1 MDEQVKARLIGAT
14 VLVAV
19 IVILVPAVLSGPKRD
34 ATGPAAPDG
43 KRATRTYTIDL
54 GGAVASGARLQ
65 QQPQLAPPVREA
77 PRLPT
82 VEPPGVATEPVADL
96 PEEEAPAAPPSPAK
110 STTLPAEPAPQPV
123 PRTVAAA
130 PAAKGTWSVQV
141 GAFGSADS
149 ARRLVADLRKDGLPA
164 YVAPL
169 SRNGK
174 TLHRVRV
181 GPEPTRA
188 AAEAVA
194 ARLKG
199 RSLPATVV
207 AAD

>member
-34 ATGPAAPDG
+34 ASGPATPDG
-43 KRATRTYTIDL
+43 KRATRTHTIDL
-54 GGAVASGARLQ
+54 GGAVASGARRE
-65 QQPQLAPPVREA
+65 QPREAAPPVREA

-96 PEEEAPAAPPSPAK
+96 PEDAPAAPPPPAK
-110 STTLPAEPAPQPV
+110 STTPPAEPAPQPV

-130 PAAKGTWSVQV
+130 PAAKGSWSVQV

-149 ARRLVADLRKDGLPA
+149 ARRLVADLRNDGLPA

-194 ARLKG
+194 ARLKR

>member
-34 ATGPAAPDG
+34 GTGPAAPDG
-43 KRATRTYTIDL
+43 RRATRTYTIDL
-54 GGAVASGARLQ
+54 GGAVASGARLEQ
-65 QQPQLAPPVREA
+65 APQAAPPAREV

-82 VEPPGVATEPVADL
+82 VEPPGVATEPVADV
-96 PEEEAPAAPPSPAK
+96 PEEASAAAPPPAK
-110 STTLPAEPAPQPV
+110 SMTLPAEPAPQQV
-123 PRTVAAA
+123 PRTAA
-130 PAAKGTWSVQV
+130 PATKGTWSVQV

>member
-54 GGAVASGARLQ
+54 GGAVASGARLEQ
-65 QQPQLAPPVREA
+65 APQAAAPVREA

-82 VEPPGVATEPVADL
+82 VEPPGIATEPVADL
-96 PEEEAPAAPPSPAK
+96 PDEAPAAPSPPAK
-110 STTLPAEPAPQPV
+110 STTLPAEPVPQPV

-207 AAD
+207 PAD

>member
-34 ATGPAAPDG
+34 ATGPAAADG
-43 KRATRTYTIDL
+43 RRATRTYTIDL
-54 GGAVASGARLQ
+54 GGAVASGARLEQ
-65 QQPQLAPPVREA
+65 APQAAPPVREA

-82 VEPPGVATEPVADL
+82 VEPPGVAAEPVADL
-96 PEEEAPAAPPSPAK
+96 PEEALAAPPPTAK
-110 STTLPAEPAPQPV
+110 STTPPAEPAPQTV
-123 PRTVAAA
+123 PRTVAAT

-149 ARRLVADLRKDGLPA
+149 ARRLVADLRQDGLPA

-207 AAD
+207 PAD

>member
-34 ATGPAAPDG
+34 TTGPAAPDG
-43 KRATRTYTIDL
+43 RRATRTYTIDL
-54 GGAVASGARLQ
+54 GGAVASGARLEQ
-65 QQPQLAPPVREA
+65 APQAAPPAREA

-82 VEPPGVATEPVADL
+82 VDPPGVATEPVADV
-96 PEEEAPAAPPSPAK
+96 PEEAPAAPPPPAK
-110 STTLPAEPAPQPV
+110 SMTLPAEPAPQQV
-123 PRTVAAA
+123 PQTAA

-149 ARRLVADLRKDGLPA
+149 ARRLVADLRKDGLSA